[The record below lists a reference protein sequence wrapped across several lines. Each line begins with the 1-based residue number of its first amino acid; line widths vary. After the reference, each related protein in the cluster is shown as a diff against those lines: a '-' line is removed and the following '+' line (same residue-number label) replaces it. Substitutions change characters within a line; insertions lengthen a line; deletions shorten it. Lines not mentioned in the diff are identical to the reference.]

1 MKNKIRHAFEQ
12 DTPDI
17 WAGICYDC
25 ALQTAPQSA
34 SASKIVQYRE
44 PKPNFLAD
52 ALQIAA
58 IAAVFVLI
66 VGGSIGLFGLRQN
79 HHGGPSLGTN
89 PPTPGITTQPTT
101 RPSQPPTTEPVETTP
116 PTEPPIDVSEYETY
130 LKSPDLILVCD
141 YNGDPD
147 DIPDRPG
154 LIANRDELEV
164 GCTYIYNFETEYAY
178 LLTRS
183 PLVYQQLTSEHVYY
197 ILADEPGTV
206 WRTDFCG
213 EETVAI
219 YRSDDQNLTSLYFY
233 GKDTSGQLMV
243 CDNYQKV
250 FSVDPASRECTL
262 LMEAYQILSF
272 SYSQSSCAANWFF
285 LEDDHPNYS
294 TEFGETITFIGLL
307 NKNDP
312 DPSGYSGNRY
322 YFFMQ
327 KDEYWVH
334 YWNVSKWEFTQITK
348 EVETTPPTE
357 PSPPPST
364 DPTQPSEPLMEEFEA
379 GMLDDP
385 SLRTFIF
392 EEGFDGDILWGNRVN
407 VEGCVPGG
415 LYVGQKNTDIT
426 YCITSD
432 AVLDYK
438 ATNIYIYYVLES
450 DPQTLIRSTFDGTQQ
465 QTILHFNGTPAYF
478 SVFGDALGYVGTFE
492 DDRHLVIYN
501 ISTGEIECQWEQT
514 LWKPEQLT
522 GSQIYFSRWD
532 NSGFVEIIVGDPFP
546 DEPYIDEAGFALN
559 PVTGEYKVSWVYSS
573 DFEG

>member
-1 MKNKIRHAFEQ
+1 
-12 DTPDI
+12 
-17 WAGICYDC
+17 
-25 ALQTAPQSA
+25 
-34 SASKIVQYRE
+34 
-44 PKPNFLAD
+44 
-52 ALQIAA
+52 
-58 IAAVFVLI
+58 
-66 VGGSIGLFGLRQN
+66 
-79 HHGGPSLGTN
+79 
-89 PPTPGITTQPTT
+89 
-101 RPSQPPTTEPVETTP
+101 
-116 PTEPPIDVSEYETY
+116 
-130 LKSPDLILVCD
+130 
-141 YNGDPD
+141 
-147 DIPDRPG
+147 
-154 LIANRDELEV
+154 
-164 GCTYIYNFETEYAY
+164 
-178 LLTRS
+178 
-183 PLVYQQLTSEHVYY
+183 
-197 ILADEPGTV
+197 
-206 WRTDFCG
+206 
-213 EETVAI
+213 
-219 YRSDDQNLTSLYFY
+219 
-233 GKDTSGQLMV
+233 
-243 CDNYQKV
+243 
-250 FSVDPASRECTL
+250 
-262 LMEAYQILSF
+262 
-272 SYSQSSCAANWFF
+272 
-285 LEDDHPNYS
+285 
-294 TEFGETITFIGLL
+294 
-307 NKNDP
+307 
-312 DPSGYSGNRY
+312 
-322 YFFMQ
+322 
-327 KDEYWVH
+327 
-334 YWNVSKWEFTQITK
+334 
-348 EVETTPPTE
+348 
-357 PSPPPST
+357 
-364 DPTQPSEPLMEEFEA
+364 MEEFEA